1 MELGCE
7 DAFRLTTVR
16 EEGRERSLPP
26 PPPAFSAMP
35 PGAGSPSLKSHK
47 AKNQLF

>member
-26 PPPAFSAMP
+26 PSACILSHAPRGGFSKLEVTQ
-35 PGAGSPSLKSHK
+35 G
-47 AKNQLF
+47 